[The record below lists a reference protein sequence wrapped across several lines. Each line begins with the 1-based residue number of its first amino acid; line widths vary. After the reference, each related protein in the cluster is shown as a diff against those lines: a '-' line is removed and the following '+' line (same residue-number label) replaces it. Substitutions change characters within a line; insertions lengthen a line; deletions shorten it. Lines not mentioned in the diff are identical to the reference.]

1 MLRQQELHVMLTHDT
16 VELGPGA
23 LPVGQRSFLQE
34 VTLRTARTR
43 EAARLLFL
51 VNMHADGCWLIRKFE
66 AR

>member
-1 MLRQQELHVMLTHDT
+1 MLTHDS

-34 VTLRTARTR
+34 VTLTQRGAGGRGGV
-43 EAARLLFL
+43 AVRLLYL
-51 VNMHADGCWLIRKFE
+51 LNMHADGCWLVRKFE